1 MWLYAARRLVMTI
14 PIGLGVTVIC
24 FALIY
29 LAPGNPVQS
38 LLPPDATAKDIEELK
53 HAYGLD
59 KPIPIQYLIWLG
71 HALTGNLGISIQTNR
86 PVLDEVVRALGNTI
100 SISVISVILAFVIA
114 MALGILA
121 ATRVGGFLDRFST
134 SIAVFGIS
142 VPSFWIGVILV
153 IIFSVEL
160 EWLPATGMGSAG
172 SDHFSWF
179 KWSEAKYAVM
189 PIIAL
194 TLTPLGILMR
204 TTRSSIAEVLA
215 LDFIQTLRAK
225 GLGSTAI
232 VIHAIRN
239 ALPQILAM
247 FGLQLGY
254 LIGGSILVETVF
266 TWPGT
271 GFLLNKAILTRD
283 IPLLQGTILVL
294 AMAFVGINLIVDLL
308 QTAVDPRIKRA

>member
-1 MWLYAARRLVMTI
+1 MWLYAAKRLLMTI

-38 LLPPDATAKDIEELK
+38 LLPPDATAKDIADLK

-59 KPIPIQYLIWLG
+59 KPIPLQYLIWLG
-71 HALTGNLGISIQTNR
+71 HALTGNLGRSIQTNR
-86 PVLDEVVRALGNTI
+86 PVLFEVVRALRNTVPI
-100 SISVISVILAFVIA
+100 AVISAILAFAIA
-114 MALGILA
+114 LCLGIIS
-121 ATRVGGFLDRFST
+121 ATRIGSAIDRVAT
-134 SIAVFGIS
+134 MIAVIGIS
-142 VPSFWIGVILV
+142 VPQFWLGVVLV
-153 IIFSVEL
+153 IFFAVQL
-160 EWLPATGMGSAG
+160 DVLPATGMGSSG

-179 KWSEAKYAVM
+179 QWSQSKYAVM
-189 PIIAL
+189 PIISL

-204 TTRSSIAEVLA
+204 TTRSSIAEILA

-225 GLGSTAI
+225 GMGRGAI
-232 VIHAIRN
+232 VIHAVRN

-247 FGLQLGY
+247 FGLQVGY

-283 IPLLQGTILVL
+283 IPLLQGTVLVL
-294 AMAFVGINLIVDLL
+294 AMIFVVINLMVDLL

>member
-1 MWLYAARRLVMTI
+1 MWLYAARRLLLTI
-14 PIGLGVTVIC
+14 PIALGVTVIC

-29 LAPGNPVQS
+29 LAPGDPVQS
-38 LLPPDATAKDIEELK
+38 LLPPDATAKDIAELK

-59 KPIPIQYLIWLG
+59 KPVPVQYLIWLG
-71 HALTGNLGISIQTNR
+71 HALTGNLGKSIQTNQ
-86 PVLDEVVRALGNTI
+86 PVLNEVTRALGNTV
-100 SISVISVILAFVIA
+100 SIAVISVILAFVLA
-114 MALGILA
+114 LGLGILA
-121 ATRVGGFLDRFST
+121 ATRIGGFVDRLST
-134 SIAVFGIS
+134 AIAVIGIS
-142 VPSFWIGVILV
+142 VPQFWLGVILV
-153 IIFSVEL
+153 IIFAVTL
-160 EWLPATGMGSAG
+160 GWLPATGMGASG

-179 KWSEAKYAVM
+179 RWSESRYAVM

-204 TTRSSIAEVLA
+204 TTRASIAEVLA
-215 LDFIQTLRAK
+215 LDFVQTLRAK
-225 GLGSTAI
+225 GLSSTA
-232 VIHAIRN
+232 VVLHAIRN

-294 AMAFVGINLIVDLL
+294 AMSFVGINLVVDLL

>member
-1 MWLYAARRLVMTI
+1 MWLYAARRLLMTI
-14 PIGLGVTVIC
+14 PIAIGVTVIC

-38 LLPPDATAKDIEELK
+38 LLPPDATAKDIAELK

-59 KPIPIQYLIWLG
+59 KPIPIQYLIWVG
-71 HALTGNLGISIQTNR
+71 HAATGNLGMSIQTNR
-86 PVLDEVVRALGNTI
+86 PVLTEVTRALANTI
-100 SISVISVILAFVIA
+100 PIAVISVILAFVIA
-114 MALGILA
+114 LGLGILA
-121 ATRVGGFLDRFST
+121 ATRVGGFLDRLST

-142 VPSFWIGVILV
+142 VPSFWLSVILV
-153 IIFSVEL
+153 ILFSVEL
-160 EWLPATGMGSAG
+160 GWLPATGMGSEG

-179 KWSEAKYAVM
+179 RWSESKYAVM
-189 PIIAL
+189 PIVAL

-204 TTRSSIAEVLA
+204 TTRSSIGEVLA

-225 GLGSTAI
+225 GLGRTAI

-254 LIGGSILVETVF
+254 LIGGSILIETVF

-294 AMAFVGINLIVDLL
+294 AMAFVGINLVVDLL
-308 QTAVDPRIKRA
+308 QTVVDPRIKRS

>member
-1 MWLYAARRLVMTI
+1 MWLYAARRVLMTI
-14 PIGLGVTVIC
+14 PISIGVTVIC

-38 LLPPDATAKDIEELK
+38 LLPPDATAKDIAELK

-59 KPIPIQYLIWLG
+59 KPIPVQYLIWLG
-71 HALTGNLGISIQTNR
+71 HAVTGNLGISIQTNR
-86 PVLDEVVRALGNTI
+86 PVLGEVTRALANTI
-100 SISVISVILAFVIA
+100 PIAVISVVLAFAIA
-114 MALGILA
+114 LGLGILA

-134 SIAVFGIS
+134 GVAVLGIS
-142 VPSFWIGVILV
+142 VPSFWLGVILV
-153 IIFSVEL
+153 ILFAVEL
-160 EWLPATGMGSAG
+160 GWLPATGMGSAG
-172 SDHFSWF
+172 SDNFTWF
-179 KWSEAKYAVM
+179 RWSEAKYAVM
-189 PIIAL
+189 PTIAL
-194 TLTPLGILMR
+194 AMTPLGILMR

-225 GLGSTAI
+225 GLSSTAM
-232 VIHAIRN
+232 VMHAIRN

-271 GFLLNKAILTRD
+271 GFLLNKAILSRD

-294 AMAFVGINLIVDLL
+294 AMAFVAINLIVDLL
-308 QTAVDPRIKRA
+308 QTAIDPRIKRG

>member
-1 MWLYAARRLVMTI
+1 MWLYAAKRLLMTI
-14 PIGLGVTVIC
+14 PIGLGVTIIC
-24 FALIY
+24 FGLIY

-38 LLPPDATAKDIEELK
+38 LLPPDATAKDVADLK

-59 KPIPIQYLIWLG
+59 KPIPVQYVIWLG
-71 HALTGNLGISIQTNR
+71 HALTGNLGRSIQTNR
-86 PVLDEVVRALGNTI
+86 PVLFEVTRALRNTVPIAAI
-100 SISVISVILAFVIA
+100 SAILALAIALFLGIISATRIGSVIDRV
-114 MALGILA
+114 
-121 ATRVGGFLDRFST
+121 ATA
-134 SIAVFGIS
+134 IAVIGIS
-142 VPSFWIGVILV
+142 VPQFWLGVVLVILFAV
-153 IIFSVEL
+153 QLDV
-160 EWLPATGMGSAG
+160 LPATGMGSSG

-179 KWSEAKYAVM
+179 QWSQSKYAVM
-189 PIIAL
+189 PIISL

-215 LDFIQTLRAK
+215 LEFIQSLRAK
-225 GLGSTAI
+225 GMGRGVI
-232 VIHAIRN
+232 VIHAVRN

-247 FGLQLGY
+247 FGLQVGY

-283 IPLLQGTILVL
+283 IPLLQGTVLVL
-294 AMAFVGINLIVDLL
+294 AMTFVVINLIVDLL

>member
-59 KPIPIQYLIWLG
+59 KPIPIQYFIWLG

-142 VPSFWIGVILV
+142 VPSFWLGVILV

-160 EWLPATGMGSAG
+160 GWLPATGMGSAG

-179 KWSEAKYAVM
+179 QWSEAKYAVM

-294 AMAFVGINLIVDLL
+294 AMAFVLINLIVDLL

>member
-1 MWLYAARRLVMTI
+1 MTI
-14 PIGLGVTVIC
+14 PIAIGVTVIC

-38 LLPPDATAKDIEELK
+38 LLPPDATAKDIAELK

-59 KPIPIQYLIWLG
+59 KPIPIQYLIWVG
-71 HALTGNLGISIQTNR
+71 HAATGNLGMSIQTNR
-86 PVLDEVVRALGNTI
+86 PVLTEVTRALANTI
-100 SISVISVILAFVIA
+100 PIAVISVILAFVIA
-114 MALGILA
+114 LGLGILA
-121 ATRVGGFLDRFST
+121 ATRVGGFLDRLST

-142 VPSFWIGVILV
+142 VPSFWLSVILV
-153 IIFSVEL
+153 ILFSVEL
-160 EWLPATGMGSAG
+160 GWLPATGMGSEG

-179 KWSEAKYAVM
+179 RWSESKYAVM
-189 PIIAL
+189 PIVAL

-225 GLGSTAI
+225 GLGRTAI

-254 LIGGSILVETVF
+254 LIGGSILIETVF

-294 AMAFVGINLIVDLL
+294 AMAFVGINLVVDLL
-308 QTAVDPRIKRA
+308 QTVVDPRIKRS